1 LIRQNSKYGVFF
13 SVKKSQKIAIALLME
28 TAVEPWRAAYTR
40 RVIKT
45 ILLYDGNDS
54 FVIAEGHS

>member
-1 LIRQNSKYGVFF
+1 
-13 SVKKSQKIAIALLME
+13 ME